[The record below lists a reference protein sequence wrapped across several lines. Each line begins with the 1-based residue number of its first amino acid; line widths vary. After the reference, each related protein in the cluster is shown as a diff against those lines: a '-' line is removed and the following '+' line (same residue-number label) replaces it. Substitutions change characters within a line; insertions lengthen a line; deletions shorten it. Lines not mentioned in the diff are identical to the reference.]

1 MERTQ
6 HGNKYPEQKLALLT
20 ALIGLLHAVVGLAG
34 TAEQPVLHVVNNY
47 YYGQVIASATCAVG
61 L

>member
-6 HGNKYPEQKLALLT
+6 DGNKYLEQKLVLLT
-20 ALIGLLHAVVGLAG
+20 ALIGLLDAVIGLAG
-34 TAEQPVLHVVNNY
+34 TAEQPEQHVVNNY
-47 YYGQVIASATCAVG
+47 YYSQVIASATCPVG